1 LEIRASVLA
10 TNSGRVPIDVS
21 LRKNILDLFT
31 SVRCNDEQALA
42 TSYLVGAGPS
52 LPLYTAWAVA
62 QSTSASTVKY
72 FEATSAQAK
81 QQLRT
86 FDEQFGATSNGLEA
100 EWYSAIPDVAL
111 VPATIYAI
119 VPGYNLRELDGFELV
134 LDFETIAAIYMSEIT
149 LWNDTRIKALNSPAV
164 ADALPGKPIVVITQ
178 TTSSAITQLFTTMLS
193 AKVPAFA
200 EQVGTGEQVTFPVQA
215 AVNQSIE
222 VDNYTSLVATLADT
236 NYGFAFI
243 NNYDAVLVRPRV
255 SSAF

>member
-1 LEIRASVLA
+1 MLA

-86 FDEQFGATSNGLEA
+86 FDELFGATSNGLEA

-215 AVNQSIE
+215 AVNQSVE